1 MKLIAIMTDREFVLE
16 IRKGNQQAFRMFV
29 EKYQLTVIKTCN
41 GFVHN
46 LEDAEDIGQE
56 VFLEV
61 YRSIHNFR
69 EESKLSTWLYRIAVN
84 KSLNHL
90 RKYKLKKNLESIESL
105 FITNKNM
112 INEIRDNSNLQP
124 DDEIEQGEKAEILH
138 RAIDSLSTNQRI
150 SFILNKYD
158 DLSYKEIAE
167 IMNTSLSAVESL
179 IHRAKINLQK
189 KLFNLYKKKY
199 K

>member
-1 MKLIAIMTDREFVLE
+1 MTDRELIFE

-29 EKYQLTVIKTCN
+29 EKNQLTVVKTCN
-41 GFVHN
+41 GFIHN
-46 LEDAEDIGQE
+46 LNDAEDVAQE

-61 YRSIHNFR
+61 YRSIHTFR
-69 EESKLSTWLYRIAVN
+69 EEARLSTWLYRIAVN

-105 FITNKNM
+105 FSTSTNM
-112 INEIRDNSNLQP
+112 INEIRDNNTLPP
-124 DDEIEQGEKAEILH
+124 DDRIEQNERAQILH
-138 RAIDSLSTNQRI
+138 KAIDSLSTNQRI
-150 SFILNKYD
+150 SFILNKYE

-189 KLFNLYKKKY
+189 KLFNYYKKNY
-199 K
+199 Q

>member
-1 MKLIAIMTDREFVLE
+1 MTDREFVLE
-16 IRKGNQQAFRMFV
+16 IRKGNQQAFKMFV
-29 EKYQLTVIKTCN
+29 EKYQSTVIKTCN
-41 GFVHN
+41 GFIHN
-46 LEDAEDIGQE
+46 LEEAEDIAQE

-61 YRSIHNFR
+61 YKSIHNFR

-90 RKYKLKKNLESIESL
+90 RKYKLKKNLKSIESL
-105 FITNKNM
+105 FSANKNM
-112 INEIRDNSNLQP
+112 INEIRDNNNLMP
-124 DDEIEQGEKAEILH
+124 DDKIEQSEKVKILH
-138 RAIDSLSTNQRI
+138 QAIDSLSTNQRI
-150 SFILNKYD
+150 CFILNKYE

-189 KLFNLYKKKY
+189 KLFNYYKKNY
-199 K
+199 